1 MVKSKTKRLLLL
13 SVPVVALAL
22 AFPAMSQTNT
32 SATPPAGDYYSR
44 FDVSPFVG
52 AQIFQLYQGS
62 DARVYQFDK
71 GPIFGVRLT
80 EDLWKYFGFEEGV
93 AFASNSLELQPYMTS
108 TWIKTSVHNFQFN
121 TNGLLY
127 FTKRES
133 KVRPFVTLGGALV
146 DFDPLGNTVST
157 PQFPNPHTLRSKYGP
172 GLSYGLGL
180 KFNASRKVGF
190 RLDAR
195 GLYAG
200 RPSFTLLDVPAGP
213 GGVYIN
219 RAHGASALQLEA
231 GIVFRWGIKTD
242 FVPPPPPSPPPPPP
256 PPPVVILVAPIQ
268 GAHDVCPG
276 ETVAL
281 TVSASGWPSGQ
292 TPQYQWFVNGQVAA
306 GGTGSSYSLPTQG
319 ISGAQNVTVRVS
331 AASVSDGKGGL
342 ALASTTSDAAT
353 VNVRQ
358 YRPPLVTF
366 TVSPSTI
373 AYGARVPVS
382 ASAFTSECG
391 ISSTMQYS
399 ASEGSI
405 SNGSFDSSGVH
416 FDMSN
421 RSKLQTRV
429 VTLTA
434 TATDQKGGAGS
445 ANASVTVTLQ
455 PVARR
460 LDDIVYPADSARVNN
475 CAKRLLLEQLTP
487 MLRDDPNAKVVLIGH
502 RDIHEKGRAASKL
515 DVQRVLNAA
524 AVLSAGTGICPQL
537 ELSRIS
543 SAAVGTDQSSPTKAS
558 FCGTST
564 DVKEKSGQAV
574 KAGDKNA
581 PFRRVEIWFVPGG
594 ADMPA
599 GIPAT
604 QSLPESDVKKL
615 GCPK

>member
-1 MVKSKTKRLLLL
+1 M
-13 SVPVVALAL
+13 ALAL

-32 SATPPAGDYYSR
+32 STAPPAGDYYSR
-44 FDVSPFVG
+44 YDLSIFGG

-80 EDLWKYFGFEEGV
+80 EDLWKYVGLEEGF
-93 AFASNSLELQPYMTS
+93 AFASNSLELQPYLTS
-108 TWIKTSVHNFQFN
+108 TWVKTSVHNYQFN
-121 TNGLLY
+121 GNGLFY

-133 KVRPFVTLGGALV
+133 KVRPFATIGGEMV
-146 DFDPLGNTVST
+146 IFDPLGNSVST
-157 PQFPNPHTLRSKYGP
+157 PQFPNPYALRTKYGP
-172 GLSYGLGL
+172 GLSYGLGV
-180 KFNASRKVGF
+180 KFNATRRVGL

-195 GLYAG
+195 GLYG
-200 RPSFTLLDVPAGP
+200 ERPSFTLLSVPAGP
-213 GGVYIN
+213 GGLYMN
-219 RAHGASALQLEA
+219 RAHNASALQLEA
-231 GIVFRWGIKTD
+231 GIVIRWGIKTD
-242 FVPPPPPSPPPPPP
+242 FVPPPPPQAPPPPPP
-256 PPPVVILVAPIQ
+256 AAVVIRVAPIQ
-268 GAHDVCPG
+268 GARDVCPG
-276 ETVAL
+276 EAVGL
-281 TVSASGWPSGQ
+281 TVSASGWPADQ
-292 TPQYQWFVNGQVAA
+292 TPQYQWFVNGFAA
-306 GGTGSSYSLPTQG
+306 PGGTTPSFSPTTQG
-319 ISGAQNVTVRVS
+319 VSGAQNVTVRVS
-331 AASVSDGKGGL
+331 VAGVADGKGGL
-342 ALASTTSDAAT
+342 TTASATSEAAT
-353 VNVRQ
+353 VNVKV
-358 YRPPLVTF
+358 YRPPTVSF
-366 TVSPSTI
+366 NVSPSTI
-373 AYGARVPVS
+373 AYGGRVPV
-382 ASAFTSECG
+382 AATAFTSECG
-391 ISSTMQYS
+391 ISSTLQYS
-399 ASEGSI
+399 ANEGSV
-405 SNGSFDSSGVH
+405 SNGSFDSSGVR

-429 VTLTA
+429 VAITA
-434 TATDQKGGAGS
+434 TATDQKGGTGS
-445 ANASVTVTLQ
+445 ANANVTVTLQ

-460 LDDIVYPADSARVNN
+460 LDDIVYPLNSARVNN

-487 MLRDDPNAKVVLIGH
+487 MLRDDPNAKVILIGH
-502 RDIHEKGRAASKL
+502 RDIHEKGKAASKL

-574 KAGDKNA
+574 KTGDKNA

-604 QSLPESDVKKL
+604 NSLPESDVKKL